1 MKNIVLV
8 NGLRVFKPSGAISA
22 VLREQKTE
30 RAMKAI
36 MLLNGM
42 RQKFSMGGNGG
53 ESCDNLSAEDLMKD
67 ITPQQLKEIGSSF
80 DAFDT
85 SGDGNIDSGEFLQL
99 MQSLGIKLSEEEAEE
114 KLKILDEDNDG
125 TVSRLEFIRWHVK
138 SLSRSTRE
146 PTIEELVDQ
155 LFELFDTGG
164 DEDDGT
170 VDPASAEGA
179 VRDVSLVEI
188 AYSIFDASIS
198 RYTYPFAFTL
208 SHVAGACFHETRP
221 QNTPRECFL

>member
-67 ITPQQLKEIGSSF
+67 ITTFETEENKIIVIQKKIILPSCQEIG
-80 DAFDT
+80 
-85 SGDGNIDSGEFLQL
+85 E
-99 MQSLGIKLSEEEAEE
+99 
-114 KLKILDEDNDG
+114 
-125 TVSRLEFIRWHVK
+125 
-138 SLSRSTRE
+138 
-146 PTIEELVDQ
+146 
-155 LFELFDTGG
+155 
-164 DEDDGT
+164 
-170 VDPASAEGA
+170 
-179 VRDVSLVEI
+179 
-188 AYSIFDASIS
+188 
-198 RYTYPFAFTL
+198 
-208 SHVAGACFHETRP
+208 
-221 QNTPRECFL
+221 

>member
-125 TVSRLEFIRWHVK
+125 TVSRLSLLGGTSNRSPGAPENQRLKSSWIS
-138 SLSRSTRE
+138 SLSFSIPVEMKTTA
-146 PTIEELVDQ
+146 PLTP
-155 LFELFDTGG
+155 
-164 DEDDGT
+164 
-170 VDPASAEGA
+170 PARRA
-179 VRDVSLVEI
+179 R
-188 AYSIFDASIS
+188 
-198 RYTYPFAFTL
+198 FAM
-208 SHVAGACFHETRP
+208 
-221 QNTPRECFL
+221 